1 MKIVKYPHPALRHPA
16 KPVASLDGAMRR
28 IVAQMLELM
37 YEHKGLGLAA
47 PQVGLPYQLFVM
59 NVKGDPKETGEQRIY
74 INPLISEKKGTVEA
88 EEGCLSFPD
97 LFQRVRRARQI
108 RVMAYDERG
117 EPIDRVLTDLEA
129 RVVQHETDHLH
140 GKLFIDYFGLVAR
153 LDSRSKLANFEREY
167 RRAQERGE
175 LPSDAE
181 LERQLKALEAGP
193 PPEPPVL

>member
-37 YEHKGLGLAA
+37 YEHKGLGVAA

>member
-1 MKIVKYPHPALRHPA
+1 MKIVKYPHPSLRHPA

-59 NVKGDPKETGEQRIY
+59 NVKGDPKEPGEQRIY
-74 INPLISEKKGTVEA
+74 INPVLSEKKGIVEA

-97 LFQRVRRARQI
+97 LFQKVRRAKQI

-153 LDSRSKLANFEREY
+153 LDSRSKLANFEREH